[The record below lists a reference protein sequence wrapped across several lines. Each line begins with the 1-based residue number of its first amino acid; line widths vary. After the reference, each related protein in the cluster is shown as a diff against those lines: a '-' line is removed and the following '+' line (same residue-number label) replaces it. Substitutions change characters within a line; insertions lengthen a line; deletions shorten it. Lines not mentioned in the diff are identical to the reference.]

1 MKIMTVAMIIF
12 YTIIQ
17 NLSLFSVQ
25 VKMAQ
30 CCSYIDMLIGIVEF
44 ITIDSHV
51 QWIKK
56 TLSAKNKQN
65 NSEQKV
71 DNIEEYIA

>member
-1 MKIMTVAMIIF
+1 
-12 YTIIQ
+12 
-17 NLSLFSVQ
+17 
-25 VKMAQ
+25 MAQ